1 MYIPLIQG
9 ALCYAFK
16 VGGLGEGEKSQAEAA
31 VFAASVLP
39 HVHAVNEVA
48 GEIIYK
54 NMKVGATSVSF
65 DHVKAAFES
74 VYSDMGIS
82 CADVGGL
89 WNDATGT
96 YYEGME
102 PCDAQNDMR
111 CSNFSSS
118 IENQGWKYWP
128 GRFGCHRRHK
138 SVPP

>member
-1 MYIPLIQG
+1 MMYIPLIQG

-39 HVHAVNEVA
+39 HVHAANEVA

-89 WNDATGT
+89 WNDATGA

-102 PCDAQNDMR
+102 PCDDGAAD
-111 CSNFSSS
+111 SSTPTNMLKERKQLIALLFLYS
-118 IENQGWKYWP
+118 LKLIMLW
-128 GRFGCHRRHK
+128 
-138 SVPP
+138 